1 MMRGENISKYRMTK
15 TLLKLDEEGNI
26 VNRREKRP
34 WDNSGLE
41 YLKVR
46 KFKIEPYGTNVGF
59 YSIDG
64 EVDCYLNKVNL
75 KKKN

>member
-1 MMRGENISKYRMTK
+1 M
-15 TLLKLDEEGNI
+15 
-26 VNRREKRP
+26 NRREKRP

-75 KKKN
+75 KKKNWLEISGQENSSIYYWKNVKYY